1 MLTDDPTVNLRAT
14 TTPLEKTALRRVLK
28 RRRHALSPQAQRLA
42 AERLSKRLKALP
54 EIQRARR
61 ISLYLPVQG
70 EIDPTV
76 IIPWLRQRGVGVY
89 LPVLR
94 PLAEN
99 ALWFV
104 AYRPDTPMV
113 KNRFH
118 IWQPEL
124 RFSAKRR
131 NRLPAWAL
139 DTMLVPLVGFDANA
153 NRMGMGGGFYDR
165 TLAFIRHRRPAPQLI
180 GVAHACQEV
189 EQLPTEP
196 WDIPLSAIATDTGIV
211 RPEGH

>member
-1 MLTDDPTVNLRAT
+1 MLTDDATAHHRAT
-14 TTPLEKTALRRVLK
+14 TTPLEKTALRRALK
-28 RRRHALSPQAQRLA
+28 RRRRLLSPQAQRLA
-42 AERLSKRLKALP
+42 AEKLSKRLKALP
-54 EIQRARR
+54 EIQRAKR
-61 ISLYLPVQG
+61 ISLYLPVHG
-70 EIDPTV
+70 EIDPTP

-94 PLAEN
+94 PLADN
-99 ALWFV
+99 SLWFV
-104 AYRPDTPMV
+104 AYRPDTPMI
-113 KNRFH
+113 KNRFN

-124 RFSAKRR
+124 RFSAQRR

-165 TLAFIRHRRPAPQLI
+165 TLAFIRHRRPAPRLI

-189 EQLPTEP
+189 DKLPTEP
-196 WDIPLSAIATDTGIV
+196 WDIPLSAIVTDTHIV
-211 RPEGH
+211 RP